1 MPFEVELLQPAVNF
15 LRGTD
20 TKLRAKALR
29 TIGLL
34 RDFGLDLPMPHAKKL
49 TGHDLHELRVRQ
61 GSNICRLFYF
71 IHGASIIVVTSG
83 YAKKRDK
90 TDPGEI
96 ARALR
101 LKAQYLSGEKE

>member
-1 MPFEVELLQPAVNF
+1 MSFEVELLQPATDF
-15 LRGTD
+15 LRRTD

-34 RDFGLDLPMPHAKKL
+34 RDFGPDLPMPHARKL

-71 IHGASIIVVTSG
+71 FHGSSIIVLTSG
-83 YAKKRDK
+83 YVKKRDK

-96 ARALR
+96 TKALR
-101 LKAQYLSGEKE
+101 LKALYLSGDKE

>member
-1 MPFEVELLQPAVNF
+1 MALEVELLQQATDF
-15 LRGTD
+15 LRRTD
-20 TKLRAKALR
+20 TELRAKALR

-34 RDFGLDLPMPHAKKL
+34 RNFGPDLPMPHAKKL

-71 IHGASIIVVTSG
+71 FHGTSVIVVTSG

-96 ARALR
+96 AKALR
-101 LKAQYLSGEKE
+101 LKAQYLSGDKE